1 MMFIRLKYL
10 LSLPLT
16 LRLQIMDAKM
26 DSGYVPPGD
35 TFEPDADFT
44 KPLDA
49 AEALWIVDQ
58 LMCLEIAWLD
68 GYPLSQTVFTSLH
81 IDRLLN
87 PIFEDQYTS
96 AFKTGQRPAG
106 VTKELDT
113 VHMALLAYCVGLI
126 KCCDEALNLIQ
137 SQNFYEEEDFVTHLF
152 GRELLPKV
160 SSVEALDEL
169 IWAQT
174 QFEDG
179 FEDTDVREAIMCQLD
194 FRKTY
199 LRLLSGQS
207 DSLGDPDVEVD
218 WFDFRHDLERVK
230 SYHKFSSPYPTAF
243 SEKVQRQLATSTPP
257 RPMLQISWD
266 LACSKWKSL
275 CEDVIAAHRLT
286 SSEIIPS
293 PAGLH
298 RAIWAFSYREQPCC
312 LARAE
317 IQSIIFT
324 KQAIRDEVP
333 HFQLLMTDIFDLVLA
348 GDSLVDPRSFE
359 VELTSDPRHICSKL
373 MTGFMDNAIEEFLN
387 LYRMVCQN
395 RCRIRRTFTQ
405 AIPILDELETIAQ
418 TTDQEL
424 RKSTTSLTRNINN
437 KTSTLEPL
445 TCWTKF
451 HKLRIMAWTVQLGF
465 ETDIYCPD
473 ELGSMYWLLAHM
485 SEQRS
490 RLLAHITAFTTDRM
504 RRATNKSVKRECS
517 ASADYL
523 TSLHNVAMITLL
535 IADAMSTLYKLLT
548 NVGLITAPKRDF
560 ADTSLLYEARMKPF
574 LGIFNDTPPGPNEF
588 EKWRQREDTAAN
600 MCVEVNEKIKEAKSL
615 ISNTKKMTPE
625 QAKYVGTEDEWT
637 KEWKQTETTCVAIS
651 VAVSQLM
658 RTSEKHGGTELGRV
672 MECKPEKKY
681 HEWWVVPLL
690 KEKAKS

>member
-1 MMFIRLKYL
+1 
-10 LSLPLT
+10 
-16 LRLQIMDAKM
+16 M

-35 TFEPDADFT
+35 TFEPDADLF

-49 AEALWIVDQ
+49 AEALWIMDQ
-58 LMCLEIAWLD
+58 LTCLEIAWLD

-87 PIFEDQYTS
+87 PKYENEYTS
-96 AFKTGQRPAG
+96 AFKTGQRPAAA
-106 VTKELDT
+106 TTELDL
-113 VHMALLAYCVGLI
+113 VHMALLAYCIGLI
-126 KCCDEALNLIQ
+126 KCCDEALKLIQ

-152 GRELLPKV
+152 GRELLLKV
-160 SSVEALDEL
+160 DAAEALDEL

-174 QFEDG
+174 QCVDTFE
-179 FEDTDVREAIMCQLD
+179 ETNVHEAIMCQLD

-199 LRLLSGQS
+199 LRLLSGQNG
-207 DSLGDPDVEVD
+207 SLGDPDLEVD
-218 WFDFRHDLERVK
+218 WADFQHDIEQVK
-230 SYHKFSSPYPTAF
+230 SYHKFATPCPQAF

-266 LACSKWKSL
+266 LACSIWKKL

-286 SSEIIPS
+286 SLDIIPS

-317 IQSIIFT
+317 IQSILFA
-324 KQAIRDEVP
+324 KQAIRDEIP
-333 HFQLLMTDIFDLVLA
+333 HFQLLMTDISDLVLA
-348 GDSLVDPRSFE
+348 GDGLVDPRSFE
-359 VELTSDPRHICSKL
+359 VELPSDPRHVCSKL
-373 MTGFMDNAIEEFLN
+373 IQGFMDNAIEEFLN

-405 AIPILDELETIAQ
+405 AIPILDELETVAQ

-424 RKSTTSLTRNINN
+424 RKSTPSLTRNLNG
-437 KTSTLEPL
+437 KTNTLEPL

-473 ELGSMYWLLAHM
+473 ELGSMYWLLARM

-490 RLLAHITAFTTDRM
+490 QLLAHVTAFTTDRLG
-504 RRATNKSVKRECS
+504 RATRKAVKWDCS
-517 ASADYL
+517 NSIDYL
-523 TSLHNVAMITLL
+523 TSLHNIAMITTL
-535 IADAMSTLYKLLT
+535 IADAMATLYKLLMS
-548 NVGLITAPKRDF
+548 VGLITAPKRDF
-560 ADTSLLYEARMKPF
+560 ADASLLYEARMKPF
-574 LGIFNDTPPGPNEF
+574 LGIFNDTPPGADEF
-588 EKWRQREDTAAN
+588 EKWREQVDTIAK
-600 MCVEVNEKIKEAKSL
+600 MCAEVNEKIKEAKSL
-615 ISNTKKMTPE
+615 IASTKKMTPK
-625 QAKYVGTEDEWT
+625 QGKYVGTEDEWT
-637 KEWKQTETTCVAIS
+637 KEWKRSETTCVAIS
-651 VAVSQLM
+651 VAVSQLI
-658 RTSEKHGGTELGRV
+658 RACEKHGEAELSQV